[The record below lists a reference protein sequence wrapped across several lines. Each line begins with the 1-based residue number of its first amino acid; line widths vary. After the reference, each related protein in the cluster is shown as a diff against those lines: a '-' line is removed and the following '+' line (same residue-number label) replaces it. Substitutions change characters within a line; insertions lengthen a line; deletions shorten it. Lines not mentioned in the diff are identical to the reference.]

1 MSVQRIRS
9 SLRWPLHA
17 LVFLTAALAG
27 AVSAQAQPADAAYD
41 QGKVLFLSAVPACA
55 VCHTLKDANSEGA
68 IGPVLDELK
77 PEAARVAQ
85 ALRNGLGSMPSYR
98 ATLTDA
104 QIAALARYVSKA
116 SGGAP

>member
-1 MSVQRIRS
+1 MNVQRFCPS
-9 SLRWPLHA
+9 MRWPVPAIA
-17 LVFLTAALAG
+17 LLTAVLAG
-27 AVSAQAQPADAAYD
+27 AGSALAQPADAAYA

-55 VCHTLKDANSEGA
+55 VCHTLKDANTEGA

-77 PEAARVAQ
+77 PDAARVAQ

-98 ATLTDA
+98 ATLTDS
-104 QIAALARYVSKA
+104 QIEALARYVSKA

>member
-9 SLRWPLHA
+9 SWRSPVHA

-27 AVSAQAQPADAAYD
+27 AGSAQAQPADAAYA

-77 PEAARVAQ
+77 PE
-85 ALRNGLGSMPSYR
+85 
-98 ATLTDA
+98 
-104 QIAALARYVSKA
+104 
-116 SGGAP
+116 

>member
-9 SLRWPLHA
+9 SLRSPVHA

-27 AVSAQAQPADAAYD
+27 AGSAQAQSADAAYA

-55 VCHTLKDANSEGA
+55 VCHTLKDANTEGA

-77 PEAARVAQ
+77 PDAARVAQ

-104 QIAALARYVSKA
+104 QIEALARYVSKA